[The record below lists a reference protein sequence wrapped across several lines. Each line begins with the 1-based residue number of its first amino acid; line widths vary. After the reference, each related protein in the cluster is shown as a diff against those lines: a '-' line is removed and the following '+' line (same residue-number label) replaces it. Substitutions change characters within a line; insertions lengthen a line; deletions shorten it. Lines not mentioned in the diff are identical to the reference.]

1 MIFAVGNRK
10 PVFGSFLLTLIR
22 KTMKDQEN
30 MKDEAF
36 VPDDGMHNIE
46 ESWPGLFG
54 QRLKNKNWSD
64 PLWVQPDDDEDLA
77 Y

>member
-1 MIFAVGNRK
+1 
-10 PVFGSFLLTLIR
+10 
-22 KTMKDQEN
+22 MKDQEN

-36 VPDDGMHNIE
+36 VPDDGTHNIE